1 MSNFEQSKQSKATAL
16 RLAHSIADVAKIT
29 GVGRS
34 FLYEEISAG
43 RLVVKKAGRRSL
55 IFDADLN
62 AWLAGLPNKRSANS
76 EIAKFNNS

>member
-1 MSNFEQSKQSKATAL
+1 MTPKEVRSWANPV

-43 RLVVKKAGRRSL
+43 RLVAKKAGRRTL

-62 AWLAGLPNKRSANS
+62 AWLANLPATRAANS
-76 EIAKFNNS
+76 KLKSNTP

>member
-1 MSNFEQSKQSKATAL
+1 MSKRERDIHSQATSY

-43 RLVVKKAGRRSL
+43 RLVAKKAGRRTL
-55 IFDADLN
+55 IFEADLN
-62 AWLAGLPNKRSANS
+62 AWLASLPATRSAN
-76 EIAKFNNS
+76 AKLKSNTP